1 MICYDVFENIS
12 QYLSID
18 DMICFFMSNKQCYN
32 IYKYNKSFCDII
44 FIEKIFDYL
53 NINVEIKDIHNYKST
68 IDDLFKMYVYFKNHR
83 RSSRSDL
90 LVYMIDNDID
100 NIILFKLI
108 ISKCTFKK
116 NCIDEDNTSI
126 RVLHN
131 NFMYGSHLF
140 NNVYDYPIIL
150 IGDMKYLLVYS
161 NSTQLDVILRSYEIP
176 ISLLSYVIRERLFS
190 DGYRYKTESNKC
202 LKTIVLYFF
211 VKYCYTSFTLVDNI
225 HVHSI
230 LISLIR
236 YRRTSVVKYF
246 LYNKR
251 KYIVKNGALDYQ
263 YLINKCVEIQDR
275 THLDLLIE
283 EHKRDN
289 IKTEDKTF
297 IMINKNHILE
307 HCRNS
312 RFKYLSFLVN
322 KYLGNAINTTTYIE
336 TICNGLKE
344 IILSKKIKQLDEFK
358 HVKPYID
365 HSNIEYI
372 NRYINFVY
380 DDIKFCKNK
389 RMFV

>member
-1 MICYDVFENIS
+1 
-12 QYLSID
+12 
-18 DMICFFMSNKQCYN
+18 
-32 IYKYNKSFCDII
+32 
-44 FIEKIFDYL
+44 
-53 NINVEIKDIHNYKST
+53 
-68 IDDLFKMYVYFKNHR
+68 
-83 RSSRSDL
+83 
-90 LVYMIDNDID
+90 
-100 NIILFKLI
+100 
-108 ISKCTFKK
+108 
-116 NCIDEDNTSI
+116 
-126 RVLHN
+126 
-131 NFMYGSHLF
+131 
-140 NNVYDYPIIL
+140 
-150 IGDMKYLLVYS
+150 
-161 NSTQLDVILRSYEIP
+161 
-176 ISLLSYVIRERLFS
+176 
-190 DGYRYKTESNKC
+190 
-202 LKTIVLYFF
+202 
-211 VKYCYTSFTLVDNI
+211 LVDNI

-289 IKTEDKTF
+289 IKTEEKTF